1 MDWLDKMPR
10 TYEAITT
17 QTLGSNQ
24 ASITLSSIPATY
36 TDLILVFVGWG
47 NGGGGSVKIRP
58 NNDTNTLYNTTYL
71 YGDGSSVTPGQTGDT
86 AEGTFM
92 GRINTNSTD
101 SGGGYIHIM
110 NYANTT
116 TFKSMIGTNFAS
128 APIVWYSLGMYR
140 STNAITSLNLRVESG
155 SDFAT
160 GFTVTLYGI
169 KAA

>member
-1 MDWLDKMPR
+1 MAQ
-10 TYEAITT
+10 TYEPITT

-24 ASITLSSIPATY
+24 ASITLSSIPQTY
-36 TDLILVFVGWG
+36 TDLVLIFAGWG
-47 NGGGGSVKIRP
+47 NGGGGSVKVRP
-58 NNDTNTLYNTTYL
+58 NNDGSTLYNTTYL
-71 YGDGSSVTPGQTGDT
+71 YSDGSTNTPGQTGDS

-92 GRINTNSTD
+92 GRIMTNSTD
-101 SGGGYIHIM
+101 SGGGYIHFM

-155 SDFAT
+155 YDFAT

-169 KAA
+169 AAA

>member
-1 MDWLDKMPR
+1 MPQ
-10 TYEAITT
+10 TYEPITT

-24 ASITLSSIPATY
+24 AAITLSSIPLTY
-36 TDLILVFVGWG
+36 TDLVLVFVGWG
-47 NGGGGSVKIRP
+47 NNGGGSVKIRP
-58 NNDTNTLYNTTYL
+58 NNDGSTLYNTTYL
-71 YGDGSSVTPGQTGDT
+71 YSDGSTITPGQTGDT

-92 GRINTNSTD
+92 GRIMTNSTD
-101 SGGGYIHIM
+101 TGGGYIHFP

-116 TFKSMIGTNFAS
+116 TFKTMLGTNFAS
-128 APIVWYSLGMYR
+128 APINWISCGTYR

-155 SDFAT
+155 QDFAT